1 MTRRRGA
8 FFAALGAGA
17 LQASTARAFEGQV
30 RAETAAQAWQV
41 RGPSGAPVLSLRRLT
56 QTLSLGAWQRPEDP
70 RGAVWT
76 VRARLRIDSDFG
88 GACDASGERCLGE
101 LERSRTADFAP
112 LFARRAVDLPFAYI
126 DAQGLLRRAVDL
138 RVGRQFVVDP
148 LGFFVFDGA
157 RVQLHLGARARV
169 ELYGGLET
177 RTGFP
182 LSSGRFE
189 RDGLQR
195 ADRAGWDPTLAPNV
209 QDRAQAGAAG
219 LAVTLTPTRALHA
232 RATWRRVWTR
242 DGTAE
247 EKLGGSVELQTGA
260 YSLVT
265 AEAVYSVPHN
275 TVGNLSVGLEYAPPE
290 RASWGVELSRFRPTF
305 DATSL
310 WASFWTDPTD
320 DLRGRLELPLG
331 ARWTLVASAL
341 ARRYALGETAP
352 DRGVPADRDA
362 FAGGGGL
369 GLLHRRSRAEGSL
382 RARAETGG
390 AGSRGGL
397 DLTASWWARPG
408 RIRLDGG
415 ASLWAV
421 EDALRDTRMVS
432 VAVLVGAMV
441 RLGRVAEVSFN
452 LEEDTN
458 PVVGARLRAT
468 GILRLLGPF

>member
-1 MTRRRGA
+1 V
-8 FFAALGAGA
+8 LGAVGLGA
-17 LQASTARAFEGQV
+17 SPARAFEGQV

-56 QTLSLGAWQRPEDP
+56 QTLSLGAWQRNDNP
-70 RGAVWT
+70 RGAAWT

-101 LERSRTADFAP
+101 LERSRTAEFAP

-126 DAQGLLRRAVDL
+126 DGEGLLGRVVDL
-138 RVGRQFVVDP
+138 RLGRQFVVDP

-157 RVQLHLGARARV
+157 RVQVHLGARARV

-189 RDGLQR
+189 RDGLVR
-195 ADRAGWDPTLAPNV
+195 ADRARWDPTLAPGV
-209 QDRAQAGAAG
+209 LDRAQAGAAG
-219 LAVTLTPTRALHA
+219 VALTLTPAAALYA

-247 EKLGGSVELQTGA
+247 EKLGAVAELRAGA
-260 YSLVT
+260 YALVS

-275 TVGNLSVGLEYAPPE
+275 TVGNLSVGVEHAPPGSV
-290 RASWGVELSRFRPTF
+290 SWGVELSRFRPTF
-305 DATSL
+305 DPTSL

-320 DLRGRLELPLG
+320 DLRARLELPLG
-331 ARWTLVASAL
+331 PRWTAVASGL
-341 ARRYALGETAP
+341 ARRYALGENSAGR
-352 DRGVPADRDA
+352 DAPADRDA
-362 FAGGGGL
+362 YAGGGAL
-369 GLLHRRSRAEGSL
+369 GLLHRRGRVEGS
-382 RARAETGG
+382 ARGRFEAGG
-390 AGSRGGL
+390 AGARGGV
-397 DLTASWWARPG
+397 DLTASWWVRPG
-408 RIRLDGG
+408 RVRLDGG

-421 EDALRDTRMVS
+421 HDAFRATRTVS
-432 VAVLVGAMV
+432 VAVLLGATV

-452 LEEDTN
+452 LEEDSN
-458 PVVGARLRAT
+458 SVVGARLRAT
-468 GILRLLGPF
+468 GLLRLLGPF